1 MRKNY
6 QLIISLLVV
15 STLAACASLSPEE
28 CKIADWKKIGFND
41 AMQGTDMRLVEH
53 TQACAKVNVQPNQSL
68 YQQGYDQGARQF
80 CNYDKGFE
88 FGKANRNVGSI
99 CARIGM
105 SKEFNT
111 GYVQGKQIYTLNQRL
126 YTSTPPYLGHKHE
139 KKHHEE
145 KERKM
150 DSKDKDD
157 FMKNLSEANKK
168 KPDFKAVLERYK
180 AATEEKK

>member
-99 CARIGM
+99 CERIGM

-111 GYVQGKQIYTLNQRL
+111 GYVQGKHLYTLDQML
-126 YTSTPPYLGHKHE
+126 YRSTPPYLGHKHE

-145 KERKM
+145 KEREKRL
-150 DSKDKDD
+150 DDKETALKKLKELEEKSKA
-157 FMKNLSEANKK
+157 L
-168 KPDFKAVLERYK
+168 R
-180 AATEEKK
+180 EEKK